1 MNKDNGTAWLDITIG
16 LFVSILYAG
25 GAALISMRG
34 DIGVDF
40 KLAIFVERTLLGA
53 VSVGGTLGLFFG
65 LRTLARM
72 GLRRIGLINRFLWLD
87 VAIALFA
94 AVLWAIGVV
103 LVLDERFDLTNFVGR
118 IGVSAAILGIALGL
132 FYGLRGLARVGLRRI
147 GLIK

>member
-1 MNKDNGTAWLDITIG
+1 M
-16 LFVSILYAG
+16 
-25 GAALISMRG
+25 
-34 DIGVDF
+34 
-40 KLAIFVERTLLGA
+40 
-53 VSVGGTLGLFFG
+53 FFG

>member
-1 MNKDNGTAWLDITIG
+1 MIW
-16 LFVSILYAG
+16 
-25 GAALISMRG
+25 MRG

-40 KLAIFVERTLLGA
+40 KLAIFIERTLLGA
-53 VSVGGTLGLFFG
+53 VSVGVALGLFFG

-72 GLRRIGLINRFLWLD
+72 GLRRMGLINRFLWLD
-87 VAIALFA
+87 ITIALFV